1 MTRLTRRFSDAL
13 EYARMAHDGQ
23 VRKGTSIPYLY
34 HLLAVSS
41 LVLEYGGN
49 EDQAIAG
56 LLHDV
61 LEDCGE
67 HHSDEISQRF
77 GAAVLAIVKDCTDG
91 TAGEKA
97 AAQTLDQKRTS
108 WWKRKLTYIDH
119 LRKEPDASLVVSGC
133 DKLHN
138 ALAILADLEDPSVGQ
153 AVFDRFTGGLDGTLR
168 YYASIS
174 ALLDERKA
182 PMARRF
188 GEVVDRM
195 HVLAGAA
202 SKLPLEHEVYWL
214 KVYDNF
220 HYMDESETY
229 RLGPY
234 FGANAALIA
243 AKALVDE
250 TIDAAFAEGRSP
262 SDALAQYRAA
272 GEDPVILGSPP
283 VSFSAWSYAE
293 AKCIAS

>member
-1 MTRLTRRFSDAL
+1 MSQLTLRFSEAF
-13 EYARMAHDGQ
+13 EYARAAHEGQ
-23 VRKGTSIPYLY
+23 VRKGSSIPYLY
-34 HLLAVSS
+34 HLMAVSG
-41 LVLEYGGN
+41 LVLEYGGT

-67 HHSDEISQRF
+67 HHSDEISHRF

-91 TAGEKA
+91 TASEKA
-97 AAQTLDQKRTS
+97 AAQTPDEKRAS
-108 WWKRKLTYIDH
+108 WWKRKLAYVDH
-119 LRKEPDASLVVSGC
+119 LRKEPDASLLVSGC

-138 ALAILADLEDPSVGQ
+138 ALAILGDLEDPSVGP
-153 AVFDRFTGGLDGTLR
+153 AVFDRFTGGMDGTLR
-168 YYASIS
+168 YYASIA
-174 ALLDERKA
+174 ALLDERTA

-195 HVLAGAA
+195 HALAGAP
-202 SKLPLEHEVYWL
+202 SKLPLDHEVYWL

-229 RLGPY
+229 RIGPY
-234 FGANAALIA
+234 FGASEALMT

-250 TIDAAFAEGRSP
+250 TIDAALSEGGSP
-262 SDALAQYRAA
+262 EDALAQYRAS
-272 GEDPVILGSPP
+272 GEDPMIIGSPQ
-283 VSFSAWSYAE
+283 VQFSGWSYAK
-293 AKCIAS
+293 ARCAAT